1 VRVAIVGLSLILALG
16 IGFAQDS
23 ATGQQE
29 QQVLELIHLKYLN
42 AATVVQVFGGSIISP
57 GVGYVPLQGG
67 VGVVSPGSRIGG
79 LYGNQPYGGS
89 RDARMG
95 REYRGRGY
103 GRGAARP
110 YGSYGQSPGDAGYDV
125 GIRPYQQ

>member
-16 IGFAQDS
+16 IAFAQDS

-42 AATVVQVFGGSIISP
+42 AATVVQIFGGSIISP

-67 VGVVSPGSRIGG
+67 VGIVSPGSRIGG
-79 LYGNQPYGGS
+79 LYGDQPYGGY

-95 REYRGRGY
+95 RDYRRSDY
-103 GRGAARP
+103 GRQPIRP
-110 YGSYGQSPGDAGYDV
+110 YGSYCQGQGDTGYDV
-125 GIRPYQQ
+125 DVRPYQQ